1 MSESGFLGASPA
13 WWQSPGELSVCIDL
27 GEEAA
32 PALATLESVAAS
44 GGPLPEV
51 LMAAPSAA
59 SPSAEAV
66 LAWLVEHLWLPAL
79 VVEGPGGVDELR
91 SRARSSRVLTLSAGD
106 RLGDLAAELARPPAW
121 MYDWD
126 LGELGTPPV
135 LGPELP
141 EIHRTRLDMIE
152 APVRT
157 AFEQAGPAPTAI
169 DLGSAEGWFAHR
181 LLEWGAARVVA
192 VDMRAENIERARL
205 VRDHLGVPADRLELV
220 QADLFDLDTDAL
232 GEFDVVLAL
241 SLIYHLENPTGA
253 LRVARRLTRRVC
265 LLDLQLTRP
274 GDDAQF
280 GVGSTGIVRSSPASF
295 AAVLDPSA
303 SENYIGGAVGA
314 VNMLPNRAA
323 AELTARAAGFGEV
336 EWRRARDHHNPQYV
350 QGDRAVMAAYPGRPP
365 DQRMSW
371 LRSPGLPGRIHHN
384 DDMLFAND
392 DEIATGYGRQAR
404 GAVKAIERG
413 LALAGKQLE
422 DVESCLDL
430 PCGYGRVTR
439 LLRERLA
446 PERITACDVNA
457 EAVAYCAY
465 EYGVKPLL
473 SDPEFEGVPFE
484 TYDLMWVGSLVTH
497 LDERL
502 LGRFIDLLPR
512 IMRPGGTVFIT
523 TLGEFGIQDVSRY
536 EERLASM
543 QASLEG
549 SFRETGFAFV
559 PYEGE
564 TDLGYAWH
572 TPDMLGEAVESAT
585 GGALTRLAAWPRG
598 WDDHQDV
605 LAFRRA

>member
-1 MSESGFLGASPA
+1 
-13 WWQSPGELSVCIDL
+13 
-27 GEEAA
+27 
-32 PALATLESVAAS
+32 
-44 GGPLPEV
+44 
-51 LMAAPSAA
+51 
-59 SPSAEAV
+59 
-66 LAWLVEHLWLPAL
+66 
-79 VVEGPGGVDELR
+79 
-91 SRARSSRVLTLSAGD
+91 
-106 RLGDLAAELARPPAW
+106 

-365 DQRMSW
+365 DQRDVLAEVARPAGPDPPQRRHAVRQRRRDRHR
-371 LRSPGLPGRIHHN
+371 LRPPGARRGEGHR
-384 DDMLFAND
+384 AR
-392 DEIATGYGRQAR
+392 AGAGRQASWRTSSRAWICPAATAGSR
-404 GAVKAIERG
+404 GCCVSAWRR
-413 LALAGKQLE
+413 
-422 DVESCLDL
+422 S
-430 PCGYGRVTR
+430 
-439 LLRERLA
+439 
-446 PERITACDVNA
+446 
-457 EAVAYCAY
+457 
-465 EYGVKPLL
+465 
-473 SDPEFEGVPFE
+473 
-484 TYDLMWVGSLVTH
+484 GS
-497 LDERL
+497 
-502 LGRFIDLLPR
+502 P
-512 IMRPGGTVFIT
+512 P
-523 TLGEFGIQDVSRY
+523 
-536 EERLASM
+536 
-543 QASLEG
+543 
-549 SFRETGFAFV
+549 
-559 PYEGE
+559 
-564 TDLGYAWH
+564 
-572 TPDMLGEAVESAT
+572 AT
-585 GGALTRLAAWPRG
+585 
-598 WDDHQDV
+598 
-605 LAFRRA
+605 